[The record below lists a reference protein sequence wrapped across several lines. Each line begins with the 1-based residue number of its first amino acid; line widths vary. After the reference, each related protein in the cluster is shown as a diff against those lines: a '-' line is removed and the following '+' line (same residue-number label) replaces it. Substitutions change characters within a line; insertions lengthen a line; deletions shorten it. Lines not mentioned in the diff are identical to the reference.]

1 MVMRTT
7 RQVLSSYAAAV
18 RQETTHRTDTHRSA
32 SRDWLP
38 RVEVLED
45 VAPKSFGYDLDTLRR
60 MI

>member
-7 RQVLSSYAAAV
+7 QQVLSSYAAAV
-18 RQETTHRTDTHRSA
+18 RQETTHRTDTHRPT

-45 VAPKSFGYDLDTLRR
+45 VAPTRAGMRAR
-60 MI
+60 IAP